1 MVEAITVRDSVHEA
15 PITMKAYQK
24 TGSIAVM
31 PPTGAFKVRGY
42 DIDVDYVSRGRRF
55 AHITL
60 WDGRTLVVSFD
71 VPQHVG
77 RRLDVWASHHLDGH
91 TTTQRG
97 DN

>member
-1 MVEAITVRDSVHEA
+1 MVETLTVRDSVREA
-15 PITMKAYQK
+15 PITIKAYQN

-42 DIDVDYVSRGRRF
+42 DIDVDYISRDRTF
-55 AHITL
+55 AYITL
-60 WDGRTLVVSFD
+60 WDGRTLVVSFT

-77 RRLDVWASHHLDGH
+77 RRIDVWASHHINGH

-97 DN
+97 EN